1 MRLPFVV
8 SLFGYLGLI
17 PFLGGPLWIT
27 IAMEAPPPWLDAA
40 WLSFVALI
48 ASFMAGSFWGFA
60 LPACEGPQGTI
71 GLTMASVLMGLTWV
85 ATTLPF
91 DAALFGLIAVFLLL
105 LAADLWRERTLG
117 TIDGYFRLRTV
128 LTLGAVLAMIWRLAI

>member
-1 MRLPFVV
+1 MKLPLVV
-8 SLFGYLGLI
+8 SLLGYLGLI
-17 PFLGGPLWIT
+17 PFLAGPFWISV
-27 IAMEAPPPWLDAA
+27 AVEMPPWIDSA

-60 LPACEGPQGTI
+60 LPASEGPQGVI
-71 GLTMASVLMGLTWV
+71 GLTMASVLMGLTWI

-128 LTLGAVLAMIWRLAI
+128 LTLGAVLSMIWRLAI

>member
-1 MRLPFVV
+1 MKLPFVV

-17 PFLGGPLWIT
+17 PFLAGPFWISF
-27 IAMEAPPPWLDAA
+27 AVEMPPPWIDSV

-60 LPACEGPQGTI
+60 LPACEGPQGVT
-71 GLTMASVLMGLTWV
+71 GLIMASVLMGLTWI
-85 ATTLPF
+85 ATMLPF

-128 LTLGAVLAMIWRLAI
+128 LTVGAVLAMSWRLAI